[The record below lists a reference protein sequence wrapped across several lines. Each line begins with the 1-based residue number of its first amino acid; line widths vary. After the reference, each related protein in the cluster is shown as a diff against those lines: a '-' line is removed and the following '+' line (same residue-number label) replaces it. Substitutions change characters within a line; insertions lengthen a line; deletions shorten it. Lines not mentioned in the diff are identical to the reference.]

1 MLLYAGTQEQCVQV
15 IVHLER
21 IIHFRAHLLIK
32 ENHRRRIPKYG
43 IKPSSNSFS
52 ISLLY
57 SLTNLLMAKIKEKNK
72 LKIFLD
78 MWMLQCICYWIRII
92 QLSEKSTSLQ
102 DILQYTSSAVLVNS
116 LLSNLL
122 FCLMI
127 ILFHFCFG
135 YSIIHY

>member
-52 ISLLY
+52 ISFD
-57 SLTNLLMAKIKEKNK
+57 NFVVVFFN
-72 LKIFLD
+72 
-78 MWMLQCICYWIRII
+78 W
-92 QLSEKSTSLQ
+92 
-102 DILQYTSSAVLVNS
+102 
-116 LLSNLL
+116 
-122 FCLMI
+122 
-127 ILFHFCFG
+127 HFNG
-135 YSIIHY
+135 KD